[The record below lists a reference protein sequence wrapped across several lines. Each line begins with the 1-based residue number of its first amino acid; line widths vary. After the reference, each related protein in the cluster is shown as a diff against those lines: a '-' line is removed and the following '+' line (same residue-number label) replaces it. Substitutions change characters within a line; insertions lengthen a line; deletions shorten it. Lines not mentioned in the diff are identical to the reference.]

1 MIELR
6 KDYILN
12 RHVLVSES
20 RGKRPHQFEAK
31 VKEDVPEEKRFFC
44 PGHEDSTPE
53 EIMRVPDGKDGW
65 KVRVFPNKFAAAE
78 MEGSPEIRTDNKYYT
93 FSSGYGKHEVIVETP
108 DHDRQL
114 SELSEEEIKDVL
126 KVYSLRIK
134 EISQMDGIKYVS
146 VFKNHG
152 KEAGTSIVHSHT
164 QLIALNLVPSLVREE
179 LDAIKKYDSC
189 PYCEIIENEKRSD
202 RRCFENES
210 FAAFCPYASRFHYEI
225 WVFPKQHMGTI
236 TCMKDKML
244 MDLAEIMKKILVKLK
259 EINAPYNYVLH
270 YHDDDAYHFHI
281 EILPR
286 LATWAGFEHS
296 TGMAINSVSPE
307 DAARFYRGEE

>member
-12 RHVLVSES
+12 RYVLVSES
-20 RGKRPHQFEAK
+20 RGKRPHQFKAK
-31 VKEDVPEEKRFFC
+31 VKEEVPEEKRFFC

-53 EIMRVPDGKDGW
+53 EIMRLPDGKGGW

-78 MEGSPEIRTDNKYYT
+78 MKGNPEIRTDNKYYT

-114 SELSEEEIKDVL
+114 SDLSEEEIKDVL
-126 KVYSLRIK
+126 KVYSSRIK

-164 QLIALNLVPSLVREE
+164 QLIALNIVPSLVQEE
-179 LDAIKKYDSC
+179 LDAIKKHDDC
-189 PYCEIIENEKRSD
+189 PYCEIIENEKKSD
-202 RRCFENES
+202 RRCFENDT
-210 FAAFCPYASRFHYEI
+210 FVAFCPYASRFHYEV
-225 WVFPKQHMGTI
+225 WVFPKQHLKSI
-236 TCMKDKML
+236 TVVDDKML
-244 MDLAEIMKKILVKLK
+244 MDLAEIMKKILVKLN

-296 TGMAINSVSPE
+296 TGMAINSVRPE
-307 DAARFYRGEE
+307 DAAKFYRGED